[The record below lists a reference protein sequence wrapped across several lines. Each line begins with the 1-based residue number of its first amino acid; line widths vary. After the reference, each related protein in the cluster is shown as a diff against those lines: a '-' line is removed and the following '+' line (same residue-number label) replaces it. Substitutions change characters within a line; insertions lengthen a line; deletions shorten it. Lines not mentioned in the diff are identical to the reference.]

1 MGALSTS
8 DRLLHVSN
16 VHASCRMLVLGVGNA
31 GCNSVVRM
39 AETWTQGP
47 DVALINTD
55 RKALAACPVGRCI
68 VIGEHTTKGLG
79 AGGDATTGRMAA
91 EESAEAIQELLAP
104 YDFVI
109 LVGGLGG
116 GTATGA
122 LPVLAKAASNAG
134 ALTLCLVTTPF
145 TFEGDKRKLKSDE
158 GLRALSLAVDTVI
171 CMPNDRLTELADAD
185 MPIEGAFRVVDETV
199 ATGLH
204 ALWRILTQNGLISL
218 NFADVREL
226 FERSGGTC
234 SYGYADASGPARAAE
249 VLQKL
254 LESPL
259 LAKGRK
265 VSEAG
270 GLLVSIVGGPDLTFA
285 DVQGMM
291 GQIRSIARDSARL
304 FFGVIVDSGYRDR
317 VSLTMLVTEHWLE
330 DREGRVPARD
340 TLHGLE
346 FDTSEPG
353 DRPSDA
359 TAVPAVATTDVEQGE
374 LKLEMARG
382 RFEKVAPTYY
392 QGQDLDIPTYAR
404 RGLKLSFEQ

>member
-1 MGALSTS
+1 MPASPSS
-8 DRLLHVSN
+8 DRLLNVSN
-16 VHASCRMLVLGVGNA
+16 VDAPCRMLVLGVGNG
-31 GCNSVVRM
+31 GCNAVVRM
-39 AETWTQGP
+39 AETWREGP
-47 DVALINTD
+47 DVVLINTD
-55 RKALAACPVGRCI
+55 RKALAGCPVGKCV

-79 AGGDATTGRMAA
+79 AGGDVTSGRMAA
-91 EESAEAIQELLAP
+91 EESADVIQELLAP

-122 LPVLAKAASNAG
+122 LPVIAKTAANVG

-145 TFEGDKRKLKSDE
+145 TFEGDKRRLKSDE

-171 CMPNDRLTELADAD
+171 CLPNERLVELADPS
-185 MPIEGAFRVVDETV
+185 MPIEAAFRITDETV
-199 ATGLH
+199 AAGLH
-204 ALWRILTQNGLISL
+204 SLWRLLTQNGLISL

-226 FERSGGTC
+226 FERSGGAC
-234 SYGYADASGPARAAE
+234 CYGFAEARGPARASE
-249 VLQKL
+249 VLQNL
-254 LESPL
+254 LQSPL

-265 VSEAG
+265 ISEAG
-270 GLLVSIVGGPDLTFA
+270 GVLVSIVGGPDLTFS

-291 GQIRSIARDSARL
+291 GQIKSLTRDSARL
-304 FFGVIVDSGYRDR
+304 FFGVLVDPAWRDR

-330 DREGRVPARD
+330 DREGRVPERD

-346 FDTSEPG
+346 FELAEPG
-353 DRPSDA
+353 ERITA
-359 TAVPAVATTDVEQGE
+359 TADAAQTADSVEQGE
-374 LKLEMARG
+374 LKLEVARG

-392 QGQDLDIPTYAR
+392 QGQDLDLPTYAR

>member
-1 MGALSTS
+1 MGVTPTS
-8 DRLLHVSN
+8 DRLLSVSN
-16 VHASCRMLVLGVGNA
+16 VTASCRMLVMGIGNG

-39 AETWTQGP
+39 AETWRQGP
-47 DVALINTD
+47 DIALLNTD

-68 VIGEHTTKGLG
+68 TIGEHTTSGLG
-79 AGGDATTGRMAA
+79 CGGDSTTGRMAA
-91 EESAEAIQELLAP
+91 EESAEAIQELVAA

-122 LPVLAKAASNAG
+122 LPVIAKAACNAG

-145 TFEGDKRKLKSDE
+145 VFEGDKRRLKAEE

-171 CMPNDRLTELADAD
+171 CLPNERLTELADPSLPVEA
-185 MPIEGAFRVVDETV
+185 AFRSVDETL
-199 ATGLH
+199 AAGLH
-204 ALWRILTQNGLISL
+204 SLWRILTESGLVSL

-234 SYGYADASGPARAAE
+234 SYGFAEASGPARASE

-254 LESPL
+254 LDSPL

-265 VSEAG
+265 LSEAG

-285 DVQGMM
+285 EVQGMM
-291 GQIRSIARDSARL
+291 GQIKGIARDSARL
-304 FFGVIVDSGYRDR
+304 FFGVIVDAASRDK
-317 VSLTMLVTEHWLE
+317 VSLTVLVTEHWLG

-346 FDTSEPG
+346 LGPAEPG
-353 DRPSDA
+353 ERITDTAIPVAVDA
-359 TAVPAVATTDVEQGE
+359 EPEQGE

-382 RFEKVAPTYY
+382 RFEKVAPTFYR
-392 QGQDLDIPTYAR
+392 GQDLDLPTYAR
-404 RGLKLSFEQ
+404 RGLKLSFEH